1 MAGATPAHAL
11 ADTRG
16 QALRILALFFLALAP
31 WFAVDICGV
40 LLLGPRSQI
49 IGTLPAMLSLVMGG
63 ALQTITLSL
72 TTVVASQAFLALAGQ
87 ARSTA
92 QMQPQAPG

>member
-1 MAGATPAHAL
+1 
-11 ADTRG
+11 
-16 QALRILALFFLALAP
+16 
-31 WFAVDICGV
+31 
-40 LLLGPRSQI
+40 
-49 IGTLPAMLSLVMGG
+49 MLSLVMGG

-87 ARSTA
+87 VRSTA